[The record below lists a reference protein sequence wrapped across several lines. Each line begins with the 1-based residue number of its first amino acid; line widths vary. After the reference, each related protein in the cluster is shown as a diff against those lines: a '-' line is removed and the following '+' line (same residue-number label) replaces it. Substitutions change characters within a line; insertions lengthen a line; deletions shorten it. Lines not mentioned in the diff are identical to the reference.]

1 MRRLAGAAQLAR
13 EWGDYTKDAT
23 PDLSLWDYPDT
34 WLEGDHQVAV
44 GERTIDAVSTP
55 GHTQGHFVFADLAD
69 QLLFAGDHVLPT
81 ITPSIGFEPVLAD
94 QPLIDFLDSLAKVR
108 AMPDLRLLPA
118 HGRSEEH

>member
-1 MRRLAGAAQLAR
+1 MLRLAGAAQLAR

-69 QLLFAGDHVLPT
+69 QLLFAGD
-81 ITPSIGFEPVLAD
+81 
-94 QPLIDFLDSLAKVR
+94 
-108 AMPDLRLLPA
+108 
-118 HGRSEEH
+118 RSEEHTSELQSLMRISYAGFCLKK